1 MHIWPVYSGARQ
13 SEGHADMS
21 QQPTPCAGVMALQN
35 LPAEAMAEAAI
46 AAALLLEHTPLG
58 AGLLLRPGALT
69 AFINAVLDE
78 NSSPLRQDGECPS
91 KLQGVSLIGKPA
103 RIVERGK
110 CLQLLGC

>member
-1 MHIWPVYSGARQ
+1 MGGPGAEQ
-13 SEGHADMS
+13 YEGHADIG
-21 QQPTPCAGVMALQN
+21 QQTMLCAGVMALQN

-78 NSSPLRQDGECPS
+78 NSSPLQEIGERPFQWSVPPC
-91 KLQGVSLIGKPA
+91 LTWMMHCRVLGGVLTA
-103 RIVERGK
+103 
-110 CLQLLGC
+110 L